1 VDWLQQRFKLDL
13 SKVSRLGGHSQPR
26 THRGKERFPGFAITC
41 VCRHLLLLLACRTPA
56 SERPRCSYALME
68 ALEDV
73 EKRTEGKLVRR
84 KHASQCK
91 ASPR

>member
-1 VDWLQQRFKLDL
+1 
-13 SKVSRLGGHSQPR
+13 
-26 THRGKERFPGFAITC
+26 
-41 VCRHLLLLLACRTPA
+41 
-56 SERPRCSYALME
+56 ME

-84 KHASQCK
+84 KHASQCCK